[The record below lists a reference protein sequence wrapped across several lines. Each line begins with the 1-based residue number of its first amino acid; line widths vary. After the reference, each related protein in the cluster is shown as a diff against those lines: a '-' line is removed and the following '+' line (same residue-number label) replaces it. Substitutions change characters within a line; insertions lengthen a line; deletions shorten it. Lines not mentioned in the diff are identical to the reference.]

1 MPVRSLR
8 SPVLRWPNATEVHEA
23 VVGWSE
29 DLLRRHP
36 EVVGVGYF
44 GSYAA
49 GDWGVGSD
57 VDLVVILRAS
67 DEPFPR
73 RGAAFDA
80 TSLPVPADL
89 LAYTEAE
96 WRKLATERRGPA
108 RDRIVWVLQPPA
120 DDEADRPPHRPSA

>member
-1 MPVRSLR
+1 MVR
-8 SPVLRWPNATEVHEA
+8 
-23 VVGWSE
+23 WSE
-29 DLLRRHP
+29 DLVRRHP

-44 GSYAA
+44 GSYAT

-57 VDLVVILRAS
+57 VDLVVIVEAS
-67 DEPFPR
+67 EEPFPR

-80 TSLPVPADL
+80 TMLPVPADL

-96 WRKLATERRGPA
+96 WRKLAAERRGPA
-108 RDRIVWVLQPPA
+108 RDRIVWVQRPPA